1 MNRTVIGIDCS
12 TGARKVGIARAIEA
26 SHGWDIL
33 NVTACS
39 ADRRPV
45 DVVAEWIDAAPG
57 KVLLALDAPLG
68 WPIALGR
75 SLVDHRAGAVID
87 VPANKLFRRATD
99 EFVRQELS
107 KQSLDVGA
115 DRIARTAHWTLAFLG
130 ELRQAAG
137 ERIPLAWTPTP
148 EERVTAIEVYP
159 AASLKARG
167 IATGSYKKSAA
178 IEDRRSIV
186 ARLGADLRIPG
197 DNPFALGDDE
207 VDALVC
213 VLAGVDFL
221 AGRAAP
227 PPDMALAQ
235 SEGWIWVALPGQGR

>member
-12 TGARKVGIARAIEA
+12 TAAGKVGIARAIKA
-26 SHGWDIL
+26 SDGWQVLD
-33 NVTACS
+33 VTACS

-45 DVVAEWIDAAPG
+45 DVVAHWIDAAPG
-57 KVLLALDAPLG
+57 NVLLALDAPLG
-68 WPIALGR
+68 WPVALGR
-75 SLVDHRAGAVID
+75 SLVDHRAGAAID
-87 VPANKLFRRATD
+87 VTANKLFRRATD
-99 EFVRQELS
+99 EFVREKLG

-130 ELRQAAG
+130 VLRQATG
-137 ERIPLAWTPTP
+137 ETIPLAWTPTP
-148 EERVTAIEVYP
+148 ENRVTAIEVYP

-167 IATGSYKKSAA
+167 IATGSYKKSAG

-197 DNPFALGDDE
+197 NDSFALGDDE

-213 VLAGVDFL
+213 ALAGVDFL

-227 PPDMALAQ
+227 PPDMTLAQ
-235 SEGWIWVALPGQGR
+235 SEGWIWVALPGEGR